1 MYFSTAVALLSVP
14 LVILGRC
21 NCLISIKLFSDPL
34 SPLKNPA
41 FSLKMYIF
49 PKQTAAHIV
58 DEQSVPTWLL
68 STYCKTRK
76 WRVAPF
82 LCHIQIVPFTY
93 CKQYSIL
100 FFSLHLHCDHH
111 WYLSKINASVNHTK
125 GAGKLYLV
133 HKTIVLTI
141 FQKAWL

>member
-58 DEQSVPTWLL
+58 DEQSVPT
-68 STYCKTRK
+68 
-76 WRVAPF
+76 
-82 LCHIQIVPFTY
+82 
-93 CKQYSIL
+93 
-100 FFSLHLHCDHH
+100 
-111 WYLSKINASVNHTK
+111 
-125 GAGKLYLV
+125 
-133 HKTIVLTI
+133 
-141 FQKAWL
+141 